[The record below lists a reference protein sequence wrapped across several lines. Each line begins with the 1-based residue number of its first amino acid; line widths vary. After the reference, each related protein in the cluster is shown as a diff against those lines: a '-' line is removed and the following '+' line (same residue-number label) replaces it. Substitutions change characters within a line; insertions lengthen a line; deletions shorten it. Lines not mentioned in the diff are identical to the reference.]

1 MKRRSVNSSFTANS
15 VYASVMRVEDLS
27 PSNSTRSILLMATMT
42 CRMPSSEAMKLC
54 RLVCRTTPFR
64 ASTRMMATSQVD
76 APVAML
82 RVYCSC
88 PGVSA
93 MMNLRRAVEK

>member
-1 MKRRSVNSSFTANS
+1 MT
-15 VYASVMRVEDLS
+15 
-27 PSNSTRSILLMATMT
+27 TMT
-42 CRMPSSEAMKLC
+42 WRMPSSETMNAW
-54 RLVCRTTPFR
+54 RRVCWRAPAR
-64 ASTRMMATSQVD
+64 ASTSSTATSHVE

-93 MMNLRRAVEK
+93 MMNRRRAVVKLR

>member
-1 MKRRSVNSSFTANS
+1 
-15 VYASVMRVEDLS
+15 
-27 PSNSTRSILLMATMT
+27 
-42 CRMPSSEAMKLC
+42 MPSIATMKLC
-54 RLVCRTTPFR
+54 RLVWVSTPLR
-64 ASTRMMATSQVD
+64 ASIRMTARSAVE

-93 MMNLRRAVEK
+93 TMNLRRSVVKKR

>member
-1 MKRRSVNSSFTANS
+1 LLASISTTA
-15 VYASVMRVEDLS
+15 AS
-27 PSNSTRSILLMATMT
+27 A
-42 CRMPSSEAMKLC
+42 
-54 RLVCRTTPFR
+54 
-64 ASTRMMATSQVD
+64 VD

>member
-1 MKRRSVNSSFTANS
+1 MRSKTSWLEVDEIHFVDGDDDVADAEQGGDAGVAAGLRR
-15 VYASVMRVEDLS
+15 
-27 PSNSTRSILLMATMT
+27 
-42 CRMPSSEAMKLC
+42 
-54 RLVCRTTPFR
+54 TPLR
-64 ASTRMMATSQVD
+64 ASTRTMATSAVE

-82 RVYCSC
+82 RVYCSW

>member
-1 MKRRSVNSSFTANS
+1 MS
-15 VYASVMRVEDLS
+15 
-27 PSNSTRSILLMATMT
+27 
-42 CRMPSSEAMKLC
+42 
-54 RLVCRTTPFR
+54 
-64 ASTRMMATSQVD
+64 ATSARD

-93 MMNLRRAVEK
+93 TMDLRFAVEKKR

>member
-1 MKRRSVNSSFTANS
+1 
-15 VYASVMRVEDLS
+15 
-27 PSNSTRSILLMATMT
+27 MAITK
-42 CRMPSSEAMKLC
+42 CLIPSSQQMNEC
-54 RLVCRTTPFR
+54 RLVCVITPWR
-64 ASTRMMATSQVD
+64 ASIKMIASWHVL

-93 MMNLRRAVEK
+93 MMNLRLSVEK

>member
-1 MKRRSVNSSFTANS
+1 MPNR
-15 VYASVMRVEDLS
+15 
-27 PSNSTRSILLMATMT
+27 ATI
-42 CRMPSSEAMKLC
+42 
-54 RLVCRTTPFR
+54 RLWRAVWAVTPLT
-64 ASTRMMATSQVD
+64 ASTSTTAASQVE

-93 MMNLRRAVEK
+93 TMKLRRGVDI